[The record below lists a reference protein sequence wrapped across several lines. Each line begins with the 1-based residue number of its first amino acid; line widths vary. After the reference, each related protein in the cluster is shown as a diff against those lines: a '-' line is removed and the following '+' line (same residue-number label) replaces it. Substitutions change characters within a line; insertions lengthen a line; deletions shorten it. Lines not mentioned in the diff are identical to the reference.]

1 MCDKILIPADRIQPN
16 KHNDVLRNHAII
28 RDLNFILN
36 YTSQGQAPKKMD
48 IFSDDVEKK
57 PKQTQDDGLSK
68 EDVMHCLYQLFYLP
82 FLQHKNQ
89 YN

>member
-1 MCDKILIPADRIQPN
+1 
-16 KHNDVLRNHAII
+16 
-28 RDLNFILN
+28 
-36 YTSQGQAPKKMD
+36 MD

-82 FLQHKNQ
+82 FLQHKHQ